1 MDHIWPMFKIHSWHN
16 HDYHHHVTHPYMS
29 LDVLPEPSSPNQ
41 VMSTRV
47 PVAHPQHPV
56 LCSYL
61 YLSVYLIS
69 CFIALWGYMQVQTK
83 TKKGTSTRIIGD
95 QMRWCLMSCQH
106 VAPRATSCAQWQ
118 LFRPNLP
125 SVILI
130 ARRGCLTGTRPQSDT
145 SDTRQTATGDRSCDD
160 QHQQQ

>member
-1 MDHIWPMFKIHSWHN
+1 MAWYDHIWPNYGRYGMIWTIYDLCSRYTLDTIMTITIMSPIHICHW
-16 HDYHHHVTHPYMS
+16 
-29 LDVLPEPSSPNQ
+29 DVLPEPSSPNQ

-95 QMRWCLMSCQH
+95 QMRSMYHNGQLLSCPANMLRH
-106 VAPRATSCAQWQ
+106 EPHLVLNGNSLGPTC
-118 LFRPNLP
+118 
-125 SVILI
+125 
-130 ARRGCLTGTRPQSDT
+130 PQS
-145 SDTRQTATGDRSCDD
+145 SS
-160 QHQQQ
+160 